1 MTEPELF
8 ERLLILAGKRA
19 DPEYHEWLTSVLT
32 DESRRRGFLL
42 ALPNFFILLIASS
55 VGLLLG
61 DGAFAM
67 SVLAAAF
74 FLFLVLP
81 FVPRWAGWRARG
93 LLIKNGLEEKPS

>member
-1 MTEPELF
+1 MTEPEPL
-8 ERLLILAGKRA
+8 ERLLILAGKKA
-19 DPEYHEWLTSVLT
+19 DPEYHEWLTSVLA

-61 DGAFAM
+61 DGAIAM
-67 SVLAAAF
+67 SMLAGAF

-81 FVPRWAGWRARG
+81 FLPRWAGWRAQG
-93 LLIKNGLEEKPS
+93 LLLKNGLEEQRS